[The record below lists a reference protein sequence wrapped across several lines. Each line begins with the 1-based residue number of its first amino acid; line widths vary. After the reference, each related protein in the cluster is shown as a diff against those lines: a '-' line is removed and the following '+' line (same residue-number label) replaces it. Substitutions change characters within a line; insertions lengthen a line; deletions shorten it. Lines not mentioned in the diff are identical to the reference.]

1 MPQKTSSVLHQVN
14 AVEAANNMPTVFFL
28 LCAAFCEDDD
38 FVMRL
43 KLLQPPGVI
52 KTLKNVFV
60 LHGAPSSAKYIRCA
74 VTHSHSMTAGAAGS
88 CQADQQ
94 LLQDV
99 VCHASGKH
107 WGYTSLAVFA
117 RARGPSKL

>member
-1 MPQKTSSVLHQVN
+1 
-14 AVEAANNMPTVFFL
+14 MPTVFFL

-60 LHGAPSSAKYIRCA
+60 LHGAPSSAQYIRCA

-94 LLQDV
+94 LLRDL
-99 VCHASGKH
+99 VCMDCAMHLASIGGTHH
-107 WGYTSLAVFA
+107 WQFLQGQEGQASCDTMCWLW
-117 RARGPSKL
+117 L